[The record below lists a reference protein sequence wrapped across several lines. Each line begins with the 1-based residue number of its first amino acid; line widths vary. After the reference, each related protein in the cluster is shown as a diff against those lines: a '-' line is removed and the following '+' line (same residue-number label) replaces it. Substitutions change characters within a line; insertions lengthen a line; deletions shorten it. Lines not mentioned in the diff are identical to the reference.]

1 MTLADIIDV
10 MSYQVVAALSPVAYD
25 YNGFVTSRQA
35 HAVGVSNTQL
45 KSMADAGILE
55 RVDHGIYRFE
65 AAPGQLSDPTFW
77 RWLAVSQGDRHGING
92 VPPVIVAGENAAELH
107 DIGDFWA
114 RGFDFIV
121 TARRFTRI
129 DDVRLRRRTVEPIDV
144 TYVDSIP
151 VLTIEATLADLAGP
165 DQGADLSLIGD
176 AYRDA
181 RRLGRIVRPQRLVA
195 LLGRHAHRHGFSRG
209 DGAAL
214 LDCIAPNADGVAA

>member
-1 MTLADIIDV
+1 MRLAGIIDV

-35 HAVGVSNTQL
+35 HDVGVSNTQL

-77 RWLAVSQGDRHGING
+77 RWLAVSQGDRHGSDG
-92 VPPVIVAGENAAELH
+92 VPP
-107 DIGDFWA
+107 DIGDFWP

-129 DDVRLRRRTVEPIDV
+129 DDVRLRRRTVDPIDV
-144 TYVDSIP
+144 DYVDSIP

-176 AYRDA
+176 AFRDA

-195 LLGRHAHRHGFSRG
+195 LLGRHAHIHGFSRG

-214 LDCIAPNADGVAA
+214 LDYIAPNAEGAAA

>member
-1 MTLADIIDV
+1 MLLAGIIDV

-35 HAVGVSNTQL
+35 HDVGVSNTQL
-45 KSMADAGILE
+45 KSMADAGVLE
-55 RVDHGIYRFE
+55 RVEHGIYRFE

-77 RWLAVSQGDRHGING
+77 RWLAVSQGDRHGSDG

-107 DIGDFWA
+107 DIGDFWP

-144 TYVDSIP
+144 DYVDSIP

-181 RRLGRIVRPQRLVA
+181 RRLGRIVRPERLVA
-195 LLGRHAHRHGFSRG
+195 LLGRYAHIHGFSRG
-209 DGAAL
+209 DGAGL
-214 LDCIAPNADGVAA
+214 LDYIAPNADRVAA